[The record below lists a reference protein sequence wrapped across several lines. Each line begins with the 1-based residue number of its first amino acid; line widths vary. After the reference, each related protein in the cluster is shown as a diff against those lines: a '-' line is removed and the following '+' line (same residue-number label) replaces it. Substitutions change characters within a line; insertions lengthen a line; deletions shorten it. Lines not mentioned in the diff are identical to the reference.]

1 MVTILLMAMPDDG
14 PAITS
19 LSTGPDKEVL
29 AYFKDSAPAAAQA
42 ALWKSERERGI
53 KDPAAWTANANI
65 SIAALEAGKAA
76 PPGAVLG
83 RVAAASAERYYRME
97 EKHGVHDPDALPEA
111 DNILEIHARASSEAW
126 RRKRG
131 ITGEDSDLERGSI
144 TKYLQQARDLE
155 HGAVEVTEHPLSNA
169 HGSSDD
175 MEAQEMAHIKGARAR
190 EKAAEE
196 KYLAKEQA
204 ARTIAAGKSGKSSK
218 DTVSAETHNERS
230 KTAEVASAKADHE
243 IKPTSEAVTIVRG
256 STHLANPRNSSA
268 PKNPNPGMLCLQD
281 GGLSED
287 EMQAFAHSTVC
298 VGWHIKKGMGLG
310 DTKDMIR
317 VRLCLPAILYV
328 HPGSCV
334 IS

>member
-1 MVTILLMAMPDDG
+1 
-14 PAITS
+14 
-19 LSTGPDKEVL
+19 
-29 AYFKDSAPAAAQA
+29 
-42 ALWKSERERGI
+42 
-53 KDPAAWTANANI
+53 
-65 SIAALEAGKAA
+65 
-76 PPGAVLG
+76 
-83 RVAAASAERYYRME
+83 
-97 EKHGVHDPDALPEA
+97 
-111 DNILEIHARASSEAW
+111 
-126 RRKRG
+126 
-131 ITGEDSDLERGSI
+131 LERGSI

-175 MEAQEMAHIKGARAR
+175 IEAKEMAHIKGARAR

-204 ARTIAAGKSGKSSK
+204 ARMEAVEKNRNERSKTAEIASAKADHESKPTSEAVTNFEHDGAVAVTEHPLSSAHTSSDDKEAKEIAQIQEGRAREKAAEEKYLAKEQAARTTAAGKSGKSSK

-268 PKNPNPGMLCLQD
+268 PKTPNPGMLCLQD
-281 GGLSED
+281 GGLSDD